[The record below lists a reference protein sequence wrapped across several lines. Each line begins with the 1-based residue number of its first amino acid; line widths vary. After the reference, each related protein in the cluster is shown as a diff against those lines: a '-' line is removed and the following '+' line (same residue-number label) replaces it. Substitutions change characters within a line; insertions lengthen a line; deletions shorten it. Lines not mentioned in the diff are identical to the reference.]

1 MKHSIKIRISKTI
14 IYILRSLYLYIYIF
28 TSKLLNGVKID
39 GIIEI
44 FVPVLVD
51 IFLNDYLWFSS
62 FTFVTSN
69 YFIALLFV

>member
-51 IFLNDYLWFSS
+51 IFLNDYL
-62 FTFVTSN
+62 
-69 YFIALLFV
+69 